1 MKLKDVRKL
10 GIKYCEENNC
20 NYTYISHDST
30 NEFYLTE
37 EETKNTVFLVNRNG
51 GLNAYRGTSYA
62 ADFHRELKRRKKD
75 KRRNGKKKIAE
86 ILNNNDETDM
96 VMEMDC
102 EYE

>member
-37 EETKNTVFLVNRNG
+37 EETKNAVFLVNRNG
-51 GLNAYRGTSYA
+51 GLSAYRGTSYA

-96 VMEMDC
+96 LMEMDC

>member
-1 MKLKDVRKL
+1 MKLKEARKL
-10 GIKYCEENNC
+10 GIDYCEENNC

-37 EETKNTVFLVNRNG
+37 EESKNTVFLVKKNG

-62 ADFHRELKRRKKD
+62 ADFHKELK
-75 KRRNGKKKIAE
+75 KRRNKKKKNDGKKKIAE
-86 ILNNNDETDM
+86 MLNPDEPDTEI
-96 VMEMDC
+96 EMDC